1 MVDHGSGGGARRRAD
16 VLTAMLKQA
25 AIDLLAK
32 HRNGAISVTTMQ
44 AAAPWHLAGQT
55 AALHVEAS
63 ACMGSA
69 ASLGL
74 GLALGAPKRKVMV
87 LDGDGSLL
95 MQLGSLVTV
104 AGQAPANYYHF
115 VFANGLYES
124 SGNQPLPG
132 TGASDLVA
140 LAKAAGYAEALR
152 FASADELDRELPAV
166 FARRGP
172 VFVELEIARDDATP
186 RWTGVPMAEM
196 VRKLKSDLGG

>member
-1 MVDHGSGGGARRRAD
+1 
-16 VLTAMLKQA
+16 MLKQE

-44 AAAPWHLAGQT
+44 AAAPWHIAGET
-55 AALHVEAS
+55 KSMHVEAS

-74 GLALGAPKRKVMV
+74 GLAMGAPQHKVMI

-104 AGQAPANYYHF
+104 ASQKPANYYHF
-115 VFANGLYES
+115 VFANGYYES

-132 TGASDLVA
+132 TGVADLPA
-140 LAKAAGYAEALR
+140 LARAAGYARTFTFEHA
-152 FASADELDRELPAV
+152 AQLDAELPAL
-166 FARRGP
+166 FEQTGP
-172 VFVELEIARDDATP
+172 VFVELKIARDDAPP
-186 RWTGVPMAEM
+186 RWAAVPMAQM
-196 VRKLKSDLGG
+196 VRKLKSELAP

>member
-1 MVDHGSGGGARRRAD
+1 MVDEGTVGGVGRSAD
-16 VLTAMLKQA
+16 VLKQE

-55 AALHVEAS
+55 GAFHVEAS
-63 ACMGSA
+63 GCMGSA
-69 ASLGL
+69 ASLAL
-74 GLALGAPKRKVMV
+74 GLAMGAPERKVIV

-104 AGQAPANYYHF
+104 ANEAPANYYHF

-132 TGASDLVA
+132 TGKTDLVA
-140 LAKAAGYAEALR
+140 LAKAAGYHHAVRYTTAG
-152 FASADELDRELPAV
+152 ELDRALPQLLAQ
-166 FARRGP
+166 RGP
-172 VFVELEIARDDATP
+172 VLVELEIARDDATP
-186 RWTGVPMAEM
+186 RWAGVPMAEM
-196 VRKLKSDLGG
+196 VRTLKSDLGG